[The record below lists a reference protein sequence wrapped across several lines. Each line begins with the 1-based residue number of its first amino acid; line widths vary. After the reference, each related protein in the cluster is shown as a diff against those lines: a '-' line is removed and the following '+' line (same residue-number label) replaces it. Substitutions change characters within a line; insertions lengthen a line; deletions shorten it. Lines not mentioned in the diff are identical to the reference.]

1 MFVPCDPLDQRNIV
15 ELRFLNDH
23 SADVSKGLTVDNVSV
38 KMIEQGGRHAF
49 TSSQ

>member
-1 MFVPCDPLDQRNIV
+1 MPCDPLDQRNIV

-38 KMIEQGGRHAF
+38 EMIEQRGRHAF